1 MYNVNAVSAPRW
13 GGLGTGGGHCRGSR
27 GITTV
32 LGSCFG
38 QRVFTDFVT
47 VEMLFHSKALEVY
60 AHTLQNLETMDVYKD
75 LEVAPHAR

>member
-1 MYNVNAVSAPRW
+1 M
-13 GGLGTGGGHCRGSR
+13 
-27 GITTV
+27 